1 MGTFKSIAGI
11 AMVTAL
17 GMATPAAAETVLFNF
32 SGNTS
37 VNGSYGNSKQYS
49 ATVNGVTVNVLASAW
64 SATPK
69 NSGGYS
75 IASSYMGRYSHGLGA
90 TSAYDSNGGGNLHTL
105 DNKNSF
111 DFILFQFDQDVSLVS
126 AVLSPF
132 SIGNNGYVDN
142 DASVGFGSTD
152 APWNVKLNLA
162 NASVYNGLFDQIY
175 SIKGTG
181 KAADKTMAINPDE
194 YFGNTWMVGADF
206 FGIDKLSRTKTGYDS
221 FKLNGLTV
229 VTANAVPEP
238 STWAMML
245 AGFGLVGMGMRR
257 KSAARRTMIA

>member
-1 MGTFKSIAGI
+1 MGTFKTIAGI

-32 SGNTS
+32 NGNTS
-37 VNGSYGNSKQYS
+37 VNGDYGNSKQYS
-49 ATVNGVTVNVLASAW
+49 ATVNGVTVNLLASAW
-64 SATPK
+64 TATPK
-69 NSGGYS
+69 NGSYT

-90 TSAYDSNGGGNLHTL
+90 TSAYDNRGRDMLHTL

-126 AVLSPF
+126 AVLHPF

-162 NASVYNGLFDQIY
+162 NPAVYNGLFDQIY

-181 KAADKTMAINPDE
+181 KAADTTMAINPDN
-194 YFGNTWMVGADF
+194 YSGNIWMVGADF
-206 FGIDKLSRTKTGYDS
+206 FGADKLRYGKTGYDS

-238 STWAMML
+238 ASWAMMI
-245 AGFGLVGMGMRR
+245 AGFGLVGLGVRR
-257 KSAARRTMIA
+257 RRVTGVTAAA